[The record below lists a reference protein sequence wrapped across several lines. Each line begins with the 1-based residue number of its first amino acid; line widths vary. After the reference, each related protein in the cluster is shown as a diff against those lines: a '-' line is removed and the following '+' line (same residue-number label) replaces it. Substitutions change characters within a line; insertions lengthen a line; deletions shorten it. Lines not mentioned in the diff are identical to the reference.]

1 MRRHVLRHPWLQAR
15 ARLLLPAR
23 REFALLLLPCSSCRL
38 FPSPASMAFITA
50 TPRRCLSSAQVQ
62 CKCSACSAQV
72 HAGAAHVQRKCSAHQ
87 CKCLASASAHVQR
100 KWSASGAQVQRKCS
114 ANAVHRCRASAARV
128 EHGCSASAAQV
139 QRKCSA
145 SAAKSTATRDCAQ
158 VQPRLKFCAT
168 STQILHK
175 CSFNSS
181 SAWAQLF
188 AKCTAAA
195 GDGDRVQPKWRWGEG
210 GAPRGSG

>member
-1 MRRHVLRHPWLQAR
+1 MCFAILGC
-15 ARLLLPAR
+15 RLEHDFYCLPG
-23 REFALLLLPCSSCRL
+23 ESSPCSFC
-38 FPSPASMAFITA
+38 PAPLAVCSHLQRRWHLSL
-50 TPRRCLSSAQVQ
+50 PRRGVASR
-62 CKCSACSAQV
+62 
-72 HAGAAHVQRKCSAHQ
+72 QRKCSASAARVQ
-87 CKCLASASAHVQR
+87 RKCMQVQRTCSESAAHVSASASQVPQR
-100 KWSASGAQVQRKCS
+100 TCSASGA
-114 ANAVHRCRASAARV
+114 RV
-128 EHGCSASAAQV
+128 ERKCSASAAQMPCIGVAQVRHVWSTGAARV